1 MTEASEFSRPV
12 EISRLPAAPTTMT
25 IEATQAERIALARRF
40 SLVALERLVA
50 DLKLEW
56 IDRHLLRLEA
66 VLSADLIQE
75 CVVTLEPVR
84 SRVKDGFVLLYG
96 AAAEANEVMLN
107 QEEEVLEPIV
117 DGRID
122 LGEAVAQ
129 QLSLAIDPF
138 PRAPGAI
145 PPAAPGEAVA
155 SPFAALAKLRKKG

>member
-12 EISRLPAAPTTMT
+12 EISRLPAASTAMT
-25 IEATQAERIALARRF
+25 VEASGAECAALARRF
-40 SLVALERLVA
+40 SLLALERLAA

-56 IDRHLLRLEA
+56 IAAHLIRLEA
-66 VLSADLIQE
+66 TLSADIVQE

-84 SRVKDGFVLLYG
+84 SHIEDRFVLLYG
-96 AAAEANEVMLN
+96 AAAEAREVLLNE
-107 QEEEVLEPIV
+107 EEEVFEPIV

-145 PPAAPGEAVA
+145 PPSGPGEPIA
-155 SPFAALAKLRKKG
+155 SPFAALANWSKKG